1 MRKARPALALGTA
14 TLLLATALA
23 VAQQQPA
30 ELKIIDG
37 PNIES
42 LTDTKAQIAWST
54 DVEASALVRYGTDQN
69 KLDQTASE
77 KWGGYKTQRSAVH
90 RVSLQHL
97 KPGTTYYYLVESSEG
112 WHKAKNVAKS
122 EVRSF
127 TTKEKGASAPVAA
140 NAPVAKSQFAD
151 PGANI
156 IQPGN
161 ILAGP
166 IAINL
171 QPDSATIWWMSRD
184 ASSGQVRF
192 GTEPNKLNEGRAV
205 PSGEVK
211 KVVLDSLTPGATYQF
226 QILDPTDK
234 PIAGGSF
241 KTEAKPAAQAAFR
254 ITTGP
259 IFESVGK
266 DTVVIN
272 WSTTARSSSLV
283 RYGANPDQL
292 DQVAQAPWGQERHRV
307 TVRGLKPDTRYYFQ
321 VESAQAEGSGL
332 SAKSNV
338 APFRTVAEGQT
349 AMRNPDWQ

>member
-1 MRKARPALALGTA
+1 MRIARPAFGLVAAAMLLVSSLAF
-14 TLLLATALA
+14 
-23 VAQQQPA
+23 AQQQPA

-69 KLDQTASE
+69 KLDKTASE

-97 KPGTTYYYLVESSEG
+97 KPGTTYYYQVESGEG
-112 WHKAKNVAKS
+112 WHKAKNIAKS

-127 TTKEKGASAPVAA
+127 TTKEKGASAPGGA
-140 NAPVAKSQFAD
+140 NVSAAKSQFVA

-171 QPDSATIWWMSRD
+171 QPNSATIWWMSRD
-184 ASSGQVRF
+184 ASGGQLRF
-192 GTEPNKLNEGRAV
+192 GTEPTKLNEGRAV
-205 PSGEVK
+205 PPGEVK
-211 KVVLDSLTPGATYQF
+211 RVVLDPLTPGTTYQF

-234 PIAGGSF
+234 PIAVGSF
-241 KTEAKPAAQAAFR
+241 KTEDKPGAQTAFK
-254 ITTGP
+254 ITSGP

-266 DTVVIN
+266 DTVVIS
-272 WSTTARSSSLV
+272 WSTTARSSSIV